1 MILTEMAI
9 AIRRRPGL
17 LSSIPPLNDHHLF
30 LIETDCCPDLIT
42 NRPSVIQCIIG
53 ADEWVMV
60 TVGWD

>member
-1 MILTEMAI
+1 MAI
-9 AIRRRPGL
+9 AIRRHPGML
-17 LSSIPPLNDHHLF
+17 LNPPLIDHHLF
-30 LIETDCCPDLIT
+30 LIETDWCPDLIT